1 MADPTHAD
9 PTHQGGESPTV
20 LVLEPD
26 IVARHGISE
35 FLRDCGYTVIETAS
49 GDEAMLVLKASGMR
63 IAVLL
68 ADATAPGIPDGFGL
82 AQWVRA
88 NRSGI
93 DVILTGTPER
103 AAEEARELCDG
114 SPTLSKPYDPQV
126 VVDRI
131 KRLQATRKRAKP
143 R

>member
-1 MADPTHAD
+1 MAD
-9 PTHQGGESPTV
+9 PTHQGSESPTV

-26 IVARHGISE
+26 IVVRSE
-35 FLRDCGYTVIETAS
+35 IADYLRDCGYTVIETAS
-49 GDEAMLVLKASGMR
+49 GDEAMLVLKASGMH

-68 ADATAPGIPDGFGL
+68 ADATAPGAPDGFGL
-82 AQWVRA
+82 AQWARA

-103 AAEEARELCDG
+103 AARAAGDLCDDG
-114 SPTLSKPYDPQV
+114 PALSKPYDPQV

-131 KRLQATRKRAKP
+131 KRLQAARKRATP
-143 R
+143 P

>member
-1 MADPTHAD
+1 MADPTR
-9 PTHQGGESPTV
+9 QGSESPTV

-26 IVARHGISE
+26 IVVRHGISE
-35 FLRDCGYTVIETAS
+35 YLRDCGYTVIETAS

-68 ADATAPGIPDGFGL
+68 ADATAPGTPDGFGL

-103 AAEEARELCDG
+103 AAKEAGDLCEAG
-114 SPTLSKPYDPQV
+114 PTLSKPYDPQV
-126 VVDRI
+126 MVDRI
-131 KRLQATRKRAKP
+131 KRLQAARKRATP
-143 R
+143 P

>member
-1 MADPTHAD
+1 MADPTR
-9 PTHQGGESPTV
+9 QGSESPTV

-26 IVARHGISE
+26 IVVRHGISE
-35 FLRDCGYTVIETAS
+35 YLRDCGYTVIETAS

-68 ADATAPGIPDGFGL
+68 ADATAPGTPDGFGL

-103 AAEEARELCDG
+103 AAKEAGDLCEDG
-114 SPTLSKPYDPQV
+114 PTLSKPYDPQV
-126 VVDRI
+126 MVDRI
-131 KRLQATRKRAKP
+131 KRLQAARKRATP
-143 R
+143 P

>member
-1 MADPTHAD
+1 MADPTR
-9 PTHQGGESPTV
+9 QGSESPTV

-26 IVARHGISE
+26 IVVRHGISE
-35 FLRDCGYTVIETAS
+35 YLRDCGYTVIETAS

-68 ADATAPGIPDGFGL
+68 ADATAPGAPDGFGL

-103 AAEEARELCDG
+103 AAKEAGDLCEAG
-114 SPTLSKPYDPQV
+114 PTLSKPYDPQV
-126 VVDRI
+126 MVDRI
-131 KRLQATRKRAKP
+131 KRLQAARKRATP
-143 R
+143 P